1 MPLLLT
7 TKLSKNKTPQSQ
19 HLANFAVTTYGLKQ
33 NRLKIDA
40 ASNHDSMTAT
50 AKCLVTFLPEADP
63 PKRATCFVKR
73 EEESYRPHF

>member
-33 NRLKIDA
+33 T
-40 ASNHDSMTAT
+40 DSKSMLLQTMTG
-50 AKCLVTFLPEADP
+50 
-63 PKRATCFVKR
+63 
-73 EEESYRPHF
+73 